1 MVWSGKY
8 NRRLGKRQGVH
19 RCSRPWCICLYHSVS
34 DLGCHIALPTAWPP
48 TARSLVRS
56 HESSSGT
63 ILLPR
68 PAVSAVQWRGGVINM
83 SLGHVSIEVA

>member
-1 MVWSGKY
+1 MFKA
-8 NRRLGKRQGVH
+8 LVH
-19 RCSRPWCICLYHSVS
+19 MPLSLRAGYVS

-48 TARSLVRS
+48 TARSLVLVRS

-68 PAVSAVQWRGGVINM
+68 PAVSPGPVQWRGGGINM